1 MLCEEC
7 NVRPAEVTITTV
19 IGGEKTVRHLC
30 RECMKKYQNGDISSL
45 MAAILSSMTPQ
56 KKESTDADTACPNCG
71 MHISQFRKSGVLGC
85 AECYQAFKEELRP
98 LFTRI
103 QGRTQHAGRRPP
115 SSPEE
120 QERIR
125 KMEELRKK
133 LEDAV
138 QAEEYEMAARYRDE
152 LKELQQSK
160 QQTAAP
166 DETANAE
173 KKEDVRDAE

>member
-30 RECMKKYQNGDISSL
+30 RDCMKKYQNGDISSL
-45 MAAILSSMTPQ
+45 MAAILSSMTPR
-56 KKESTDADTACPNCG
+56 KTENAETDAVCPNCG

-115 SSPEE
+115 ASPEE

-138 QAEEYEMAARYRDE
+138 QAEEYEMAARFRDE

-160 QQTAAP
+160 VQEAEPGSAAIK
-166 DETANAE
+166 DVQ
-173 KKEDVRDAE
+173 KEEGKDA